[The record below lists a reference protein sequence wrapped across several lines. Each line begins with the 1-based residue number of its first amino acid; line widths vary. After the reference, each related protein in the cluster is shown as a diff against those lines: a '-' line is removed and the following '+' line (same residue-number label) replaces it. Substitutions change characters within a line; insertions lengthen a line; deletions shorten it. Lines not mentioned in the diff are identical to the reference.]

1 MLPGLQ
7 WPSLLRQCPPC
18 PGGVR
23 ITGDRNTVNMV
34 TVREI
39 DDEGSD
45 NTITYDDGSPEIDD
59 EGTGNDISSQN

>member
-1 MLPGLQ
+1 
-7 WPSLLRQCPPC
+7 
-18 PGGVR
+18 
-23 ITGDRNTVNMV
+23 MV